1 MKIKHLASA
10 AILALGLFSC
20 TAEKEQISGIS
31 LENMD
36 LNSAPGTDFFEYAC
50 GVSGYI
56 LGVNPFD
63 QPGVELGKKL
73 SRQAEKQFD

>member
-20 TAEKEQISGIS
+20 TAEKEQMSGIS

-50 GVSGYI
+50 GGWIKNHPMPADYSRYGVTEI
-56 LGVNPFD
+56 LD
-63 QPGVELGKKL
+63 
-73 SRQAEKQFD
+73 